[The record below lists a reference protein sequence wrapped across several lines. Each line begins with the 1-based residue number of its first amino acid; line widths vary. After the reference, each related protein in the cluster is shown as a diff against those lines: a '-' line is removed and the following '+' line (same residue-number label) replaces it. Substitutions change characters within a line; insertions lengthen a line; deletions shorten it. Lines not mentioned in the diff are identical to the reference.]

1 MAAKKGPKV
10 YGTNIPAKTK
20 RVAIGIDQ
28 SYSGFG
34 VTFMDIDSSAFR
46 TVVFKGEGIGVD
58 RLIDITIKLSELI
71 EENVPYEATEVV
83 VAMEGYAF
91 GSQMANMAGE
101 LGATVKLL
109 LRDYLHKH
117 SGAYPYIIPPT
128 VLKKYVTGKGTG
140 IQKNQI
146 LLHVFKKWNVEF
158 NDDNAADSYALAHLV
173 AGKCDLAYEREIFH
187 KIQEPN
193 YREK

>member
-1 MAAKKGPKV
+1 MARSKASTFGSS
-10 YGTNIPAKTK
+10 IPSKAK

-34 VTFMDIDSSAFR
+34 VTFIDIDSGTYK

-58 RLIDITIKLSELI
+58 RLVDISIKLGELI
-71 EENVPYEATEVV
+71 ETSVPYDAKEVI

-109 LRDYLHKH
+109 LRDLLHKH
-117 SGAYPYIIPPT
+117 HGAYPYIIPPT

-140 IQKNQI
+140 VQKNQM

-158 NDDNAADSYALAHLV
+158 NDDNAADSYALAHLA
-173 AGKCDLAYEREIFH
+173 AGKCDLAYEREIYH
-187 KIQEPN
+187 NIQDPK

>member
-10 YGTNIPAKTK
+10 FGTNIPAKTK

-34 VTFMDIDSSAFR
+34 VTFMDLDSSAFR

-58 RLIDITIKLSELI
+58 RLIDISLKLSELV

-109 LRDYLHKH
+109 LRDYLHKY

-140 IQKNQI
+140 VQKNQI

-158 NDDNAADSYALAHLV
+158 NDDNAADSYALAHMV
-173 AGKCDLAYEREIFH
+173 AGKCDLAYEREIYH
-187 KIQEPN
+187 NIQDPK